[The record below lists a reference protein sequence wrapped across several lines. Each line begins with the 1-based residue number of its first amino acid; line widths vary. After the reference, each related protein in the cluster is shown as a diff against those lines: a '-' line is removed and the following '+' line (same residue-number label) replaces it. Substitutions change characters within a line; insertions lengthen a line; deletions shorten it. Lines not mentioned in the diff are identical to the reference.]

1 MSVGT
6 ISGTTWVVLDEN
18 DHVVLMCHGTSAAE
32 VADEWRERG
41 YRVEA
46 VDSRQLELLDKG

>member
-6 ISGTTWVVLDEN
+6 ISGTTWVVLDQKG
-18 DHVVLMCHGTSAAE
+18 HVVLMCHGAAAAE
-32 VADEWRERG
+32 VADEWRQRG